1 MIGDYEQW
9 PTVYTREKKL
19 SVILRVR
26 REYKERKKKQTN
38 KKQNENGSFYVFLL
52 WSRLVL
58 NIKLVG

>member
-26 REYKERKKKQTN
+26 REYKERKKNQTN
-38 KKQNENGSFYVFLL
+38 KQKTERKRIFLRVSL
-52 WSRLVL
+52 MKPFGV
-58 NIKLVG
+58 KY